1 MRLFFR
7 TGTPFQL
14 AIRGAGWAVEAPAP
28 HSPFIGCSRRAAFGW
43 RMRTL
48 PPERGRGHTCG
59 RAGTPR
65 RASGARRSCLPRI
78 FPFLGGQCARPR
90 VPRGRASATPN
101 PHPRPCP
108 PAPCQKKKAHLVC
121 LQRAPSH
128 RRDGRAWCPARAP
141 GAFRVITPARQ
152 AGRQGPAA
160 GQHALRPRAGLDDT
174 IPAGRGVELDVHVS
188 GKARCGRQR
197 CRRFRVFHP
206 SLENGPRGAP
216 VLGTGSVGM

>member
-1 MRLFFR
+1 MRR
-7 TGTPFQL
+7 SDGVCEPCRRNGAEGTH
-14 AIRGAGWAVEAPAP
+14 AGARAHRGARVARADVVFPAS
-28 HSPFIGCSRRAAFGW
+28 SPL
-43 RMRTL
+43 TL
-48 PPERGRGHTCG
+48 
-59 RAGTPR
+59 
-65 RASGARRSCLPRI
+65 
-78 FPFLGGQCARPR
+78 FLGGQCARPR

-121 LQRAPSH
+121 LQRAPSN

-141 GAFRVITPARQ
+141 GAFHVIAPARQ

-174 IPAGRGVELDVHVS
+174 IPAGRGVELDVHAS

-216 VLGTGSVGM
+216 VLGAGSVGMRCARRPGKGSS